1 MRLGGRELFAFFSP
15 SPFLSFLFS
24 TLFPW
29 PILQNAKPTADAN
42 ADSASPQKSRAPR
55 PPKKKLRK
63 RNFFSTLSFP
73 RGWLLRISQRG
84 GGKRDPLAKFSSF
97 LAKKNL
103 PLYLAL
109 KRQERGVKG
118 EERRIAFAS
127 GRRGCWMLQKVKEG
141 RAQQEFSLVLEGI
154 FENSCTPHG

>member
-97 LAKKNL
+97 LAKKKSP
-103 PLYLAL
+103 PLSGLETSGEGG
-109 KRQERGVKG
+109 QGRGKKNCFRVR
-118 EERRIAFAS
+118 EERLLDAAKS
-127 GRRGCWMLQKVKEG
+127 EG
-141 RAQQEFSLVLEGI
+141 RKGPAGI
-154 FENSCTPHG
+154 FSRPRGDF